1 MDDDTMSVDQD
12 KIMSGD
18 SKEQPNLFYTKVP
31 LTEAQDS
38 LLLQGKV
45 KSVYEI
51 ADQPEKVYI
60 HFHDKVT
67 AGNGKRSEFY
77 EDKGK
82 TCCLISALLFEK
94 LEARGIRS
102 HYIDCPNLDTLLCK
116 KLQII
121 PVEVIVRN
129 IAAGSIVKNT
139 NINEGTLINPPIVEY
154 FLKDDA
160 KDDPLLTEDRVRLMG
175 IDPTPMKEQALEIN
189 FQLQSLFTLMGID
202 IVDFKLEFGYDAHG
216 DLFLADELSPDN
228 MRLWKKGTRE
238 RFDKDLF
245 RKEEGDIVK
254 AYKYILQNLRQ
265 FA

>member
-1 MDDDTMSVDQD
+1 
-12 KIMSGD
+12 MSGD

-31 LTEAQDS
+31 QNEAHDT

-51 ADQPEKVYI
+51 AGEAEKVYI

-67 AGNGKRSEFY
+67 AGNGRLIEYPK
-77 EDKGK
+77 DKGA
-82 TCCLISALLFEK
+82 TCCLISALLFELMEK
-94 LEARGIRS
+94 RGIKT
-102 HYIDCPNLDTLLCK
+102 HYIDCPSLNTLLCK
-116 KLQII
+116 KLTII

-139 NINEGTLINPPIVEY
+139 NITEGTNISPPIVEY

-160 KDDPLLTEDRVRLMG
+160 KDDPLLTHDRVRLMG
-175 IDPTPMKEQALEIN
+175 IDPEPMKQVALDVN
-189 FQLQSLFTLMGID
+189 THLQMLFTLMGID
-202 IVDFKLEFGYDAHG
+202 LVDFKLEFGHDVHG

-228 MRLWKKGTRE
+228 MRLWKKNTKE

-245 RKEEGDIVK
+245 RKDEGDIVT
-254 AYKYILQNLRQ
+254 AYKYILQSLRQ